1 MDVSTSARTFTAAG
15 MVWGVIALGL
25 GGCAGIDF
33 SKAEDS
39 HEGRRSNGIRYYR
52 PATYLLITPDYEQK
66 AAKVT
71 LWHGPDTSVTYVAD
85 PYAWFAKNTTV
96 MEFENGMLQKVS
108 SEADS
113 TKVAETTIKA
123 AVEVTKETLD
133 QLAKQAQVAAALARA
148 GAAAL
153 LREEPGGGRVAT
165 PPIFLFFA
173 SEDGLVQVYPPA
185 ARSRPA
191 GGPRP

>member
-1 MDVSTSARTFTAAG
+1 MGVNASARKVVAAG
-15 MVWGVIALGL
+15 MVWGVIAVGS

-33 SKAEDS
+33 SKAEDNQ
-39 HEGRRSNGIRYYR
+39 EGRRSNGIRYYR

-85 PYAWFAKNTTV
+85 PYAWFAKNTTL
-96 MEFENGMLQKVS
+96 MEFENGMLKKVS

-123 AVEVTKETLD
+123 AVEVTKEMLD
-133 QLAKQAQVAAALARA
+133 QLAKQAQVAAALAKA

-153 LREEPGGGRVAT
+153 LREEPGGGKALT
-165 PPIFLFFA
+165 PAIFLFVA
-173 SEDGLVQVYPPA
+173 SEDGLVQVYPPKG
-185 ARSRPA
+185 RTQPT

>member
-1 MDVSTSARTFTAAG
+1 MGENTSARKLMAAA
-15 MVWGVIALGL
+15 MVSSVIALGL

-33 SKAEDS
+33 GKAEDNP
-39 HEGRRSNGIRYYR
+39 EGRGSNGIRYYR
-52 PATYLLITPDYEQK
+52 PATYVLIAPDYEQK

-71 LWHGPDTSVTYVAD
+71 MWHGPDTSVTYVAK
-85 PYAWFAKNTTV
+85 PYAWFAKNTTL
-96 MEFENGMLQKVS
+96 MEFENGMLKKVT

-123 AVEVTKETLD
+123 AVEVTKEMLD
-133 QLAKQAQVAAALARA
+133 QLAKQAQVAGALAKA

-153 LREEPGGGRVAT
+153 LRDSPEQGKAST
-165 PPIFLFFA
+165 PPIFLFMA
-173 SEDGLVQVYPPA
+173 SEDGLVQVYPEKP
-185 ARSRPA
+185 RNQPT